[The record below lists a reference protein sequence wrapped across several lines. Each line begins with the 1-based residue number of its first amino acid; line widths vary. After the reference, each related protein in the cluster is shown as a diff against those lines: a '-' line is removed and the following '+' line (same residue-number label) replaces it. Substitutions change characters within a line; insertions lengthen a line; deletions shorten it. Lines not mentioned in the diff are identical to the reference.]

1 MNIKTPMALLGAVAM
16 AALLACSTPQPASV
30 SATPPGWP
38 VAPPPEVSIDLPLE
52 PPAQTF
58 ARACQLGTTCLEM
71 DPRPFEPCLLSTTR
85 CRDKVTEPLLVGQPE
100 EMAPPAVIKTG
111 E

>member
-1 MNIKTPMALLGAVAM
+1 MNFKTSAFVSAAVLAALLG
-16 AALLACSTPQPASV
+16 CSTPKPAASV
-30 SATPPGWP
+30 STTPPDWP

-52 PPAQTF
+52 PPAETF
-58 ARACQLGTTCLEM
+58 AKACQLGTTCLEM

-100 EMAPPAVIKTG
+100 EIAPPAVIKTG

>member
-1 MNIKTPMALLGAVAM
+1 MNFKRPAFFSAAALTVLLG
-16 AALLACSTPQPASV
+16 CSTPQPAAV
-30 SATPPGWP
+30 SATPPGLA
-38 VAPPPEVSIDLPLE
+38 VPPPEVSIDLPLE
-52 PPAQTF
+52 PPAETF

-100 EMAPPAVIKTG
+100 ELAPPAIIKTG